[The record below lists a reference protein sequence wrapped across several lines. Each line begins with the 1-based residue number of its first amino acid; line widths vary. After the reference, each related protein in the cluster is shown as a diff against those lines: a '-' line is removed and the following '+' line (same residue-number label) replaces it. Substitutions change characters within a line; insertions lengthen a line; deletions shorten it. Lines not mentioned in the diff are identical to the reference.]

1 MKKPL
6 VALSVLALLPSIAAA
21 QWYGTSFGT
30 TIVDTGNRNIAV
42 HAFHSTSP
50 LVVGIQNNSSDYI
63 RCSTTFSNIPVIHET
78 HSTTIAPGKSAALVN
93 REGYPTARIDVQVK
107 CSEKMQG

>member
-6 VALSVLALLPSIAAA
+6 AALSVLALLPSIAAA
-21 QWYGTSFGT
+21 QWYGTSLGT
-30 TIVDTGNRNIAV
+30 TTVDTGNRNIAV
-42 HAFHSTSP
+42 HAFRNTSP
-50 LVVGIQNNSSDYI
+50 VIVGIQNNSPNYVS
-63 RCSTTFSNIPVIHET
+63 CSTTFSHVPVIHET
-78 HSTTIAPGKSAALVN
+78 RSATIAPGKTAALVN